1 MPRIKKEEK
10 IIEEEIVTVSPEKE
24 LDIVEESPIIEEAS
38 PIVKKSG
45 GVFWL
50 VVNKENL
57 IMEEFNSEQEA
68 IDLQKRFAGS
78 KILLRF

>member
-1 MPRIKKEEK
+1 MPRKKTK
-10 IIEEEIVTVSPEKE
+10 KIIIEEEIVAVLPEKE
-24 LDIVEESPIIEEAS
+24 VDIVEESPIIEEAS
-38 PIVKKSG
+38 PVIKKIG

-57 IMEEFNSEQEA
+57 IMEEFNNEQDA